1 MPNWLLGRSRKCPIE
16 ARTIYFFPKYFS
28 MVFAFAGDST
38 ITKVFFTLLA
48 LARVF
53 ALAFAFSA
61 AKLSLPLGTPKGMQ
75 LVFYHNPLELH
86 LQKQIG

>member
-1 MPNWLLGRSRKCPIE
+1 
-16 ARTIYFFPKYFS
+16 

-53 ALAFAFSA
+53 ALVFAFSA
-61 AKLSLPLGTPKGMQ
+61 AKLSLPLGTPESVQ
-75 LVFYHNPLELH
+75 LVFYHNSL
-86 LQKQIG
+86 